1 MKNSLLQALHRRR
14 PAICARWEALLRLE
28 KAPTALARPDTL
40 VFHFDQTLSEVLSTE
55 PEPEPEPAGL
65 PAQPVCRCDCNP
77 FRHYFAALEQALL
90 ETLIW
95 AQVEEPEL
103 SPEERVASV
112 GELCQRL
119 RRVAAR
125 EIRLLDGVC
134 PNAAVNP
141 LQA

>member
-1 MKNSLLQALHRRR
+1 MKSSLLQALERRR

-40 VFHFDQTLSEVLSTE
+40 VFHFDQTLSEVLS
-55 PEPEPEPAGL
+55 PEPEPEPAGM
-65 PAQPVCRCDCNP
+65 PDRPVCRCDCNP
-77 FRHYFAALEQALL
+77 FRHYFATLEQALL

-103 SPEERVASV
+103 SLEERVASV

-119 RRVAAR
+119 RRVAER

-134 PNAAVNP
+134 PNAAANQ
-141 LQA
+141 LQT

>member
-1 MKNSLLQALHRRR
+1 M
-14 PAICARWEALLRLE
+14 RLE

-40 VFHFDQTLSEVLSTE
+40 VFHFDQTLSEVLSME
-55 PEPEPEPAGL
+55 PGPEPVEL
-65 PAQPVCRCDCNP
+65 PARPLCRCDCNP

-95 AQVEEPEL
+95 AQVEEPDL

-119 RRVAAR
+119 RRVAER

-134 PNAAVNP
+134 PNAAAGQLP
-141 LQA
+141 T

>member
-1 MKNSLLQALHRRR
+1 MKRSLLHALHRRR

-40 VFHFDQTLSEVLSTE
+40 VFHFDQTLSEVLSME
-55 PEPEPEPAGL
+55 PESEPAEL
-65 PAQPVCRCDCNP
+65 PARPMCQCDCNP

-95 AQVEEPEL
+95 VQVEEPEL

-119 RRVAAR
+119 RRVAER

-134 PNAAVNP
+134 PNAAASRLP
-141 LQA
+141 A

>member
-1 MKNSLLQALHRRR
+1 MKSSLLQALDRRR

-40 VFHFDQTLSEVLSTE
+40 VFHFDQTLSEVLSVE
-55 PEPEPEPAGL
+55 PGPEPAEL
-65 PAQPVCRCDCNP
+65 PDHPVSRCDCNP

-119 RRVAAR
+119 RRVAER

-134 PNAAVNP
+134 PNASAN
-141 LQA
+141 QSNA